1 MSVELKQK
9 KNSRQGLWLLL
20 IFAAVVRLALVL
32 LTDGYESDVACFSS
46 WAFRMAENGP
56 SGFYA
61 PDYFADYPPAY
72 MLVLGF
78 FGKIAQFL
86 GIPYGSKAL
95 EVLLSIVPIGCDL
108 GLAFLMWQIGTRN
121 FGPKAGGTFA
131 AFAAFCPPLLYDTG
145 VWKQVDGV
153 LCFLMV
159 LCFWLLSRRRF
170 MWGAAV
176 FGLALAIK
184 PQPLLLG
191 PVLAICFLQEVFR
204 QKDARSFGKA
214 VGTCFA
220 GLFVSLGVVLFC
232 ALPYGFSQGF
242 GWLVEKYTG
251 TVSSYPYG
259 SINGFNL
266 IALLGGNWQQQTDLA
281 FGLISWQALGTVGIA
296 VSSLCLI
303 WLAVRGMRN
312 GRFCPLLLAAFYGVA
327 VFTLAHRMH
336 ERYILPAV
344 LLTLAAAARW
354 GDRRLLGSFW
364 LLSLSSL
371 LNQAV
376 VLLSN
381 GTDDQ
386 FLTSELSRF
395 MIFVV
400 GMMTLVGM
408 LLLFWTALAITGS
421 EKVHVIEQQPK
432 LAQQAQPVWTGRELV
447 FLAALTLGTAVLSLW
462 QLGDFTAPQNP
473 LDAIGTEKSEQ
484 LVLEEAAD
492 SFWVYTGVTWDGTA
506 VLTDQNGAERARM
519 ELDTQDGFKWKQ
531 LEVTGLEPGTY
542 TLTLNNNQLQEVA
555 FFSADGTLAAA
566 NGNGALLDEQLQ
578 VPKTFS
584 YKNSTYFDEIYHG
597 RTAYEHL
604 HGMPVYETTH
614 PPLGKVFI
622 MLGIALF
629 GMTGFGWRISG
640 ALFGVALVP
649 VLYLFVRRLTRSRF
663 GAGVAAVLCALD
675 GMRFA
680 QSRISTI
687 DIYGTFFILL
697 AAYFMVWYCQSVL
710 EKGVGGSILPMA
722 LAGIAFGLGA
732 ASKWT
737 GIYAG
742 AGLAVI
748 YFAVL
753 WQRWKQQKPGFK
765 RELVIALAGG
775 VGFFVILPLCI
786 YIAAYLPYW
795 WREGGFSLSEWW
807 RCQET
812 MLSYHS
818 HLAATHPYESRWYSW
833 PFAARPVWYYL
844 GAGLPEGMRATISG
858 MGNPLVWWISSIS
871 IGMVFWRQL
880 SGRQSTQGGAVMVF
894 YLAQL
899 LPWVIVARSTFMYHY
914 FPSLMFA
921 LAAIGLVFAQWEKK
935 NAKAARRTAIVVILM
950 ALVVFVLF
958 YPVFSGTAVSSVW
971 IKKLRWL
978 KSWVF

>member
-1 MSVELKQK
+1 MAFVHERK
-9 KNSRQGLWLLL
+9 KSSWQGIWVILAL
-20 IFAAVVRLALVL
+20 AAVVRLALVVI
-32 LTDGYESDVACFSS
+32 TEGYESDVACFSA
-46 WAFRMAENGP
+46 WAFRMADRGP

-78 FGKIAQFL
+78 LGKIAQL
-86 GIPYGSKAL
+86 LSIPYGSKAL
-95 EVLLSIVPIGCDL
+95 AVLLSLVPIGCDL
-108 GLAFLMWQIGTRN
+108 GLAFLLYKIGTQN
-121 FGPKAGGTFA
+121 FGPKAGRYFA

-159 LCFWLLSRRRF
+159 LCFWLLSQRRF
-170 MWGAAV
+170 VWGAAV

-191 PVLAICFLQEVFR
+191 PVLAVCFLQEVLR
-204 QKDARSFGKA
+204 QKDARSVRRA

-220 GLFVSLGVVLFC
+220 GLAVSLGVVLIC
-232 ALPYGFSQGF
+232 ALPYGFSQGL

-251 TVSSYPYG
+251 TVASYPYG

-266 IALLGGNWQQQTDLA
+266 IALLGGNWQPQTDLA
-281 FGLISWQALGTVGIA
+281 FGIISWQTLGTVGI
-296 VSSLCLI
+296 VISTLCLV
-303 WLAVRGMRN
+303 WLAVRGARN

-327 VFTLAHRMH
+327 VFSLAHRMH

-354 GDRRLLGSFW
+354 GDRRLLGAFW
-364 LLSLSSL
+364 TLSLSSL

-381 GTDDQ
+381 GTEDQ

-408 LLLFWTALAITGS
+408 LLLFWAVLSITGA
-421 EKVHVIEQQPK
+421 EKVEVMQQK
-432 LAQQAQPVWTGRELV
+432 LELSREPQPVWTGRELA
-447 FLAALTLGTAVLSLW
+447 FIAALTLGTAVLSLW
-462 QLGDFTAPQNP
+462 QLGDFSAPQNP
-473 LDAIGTEKSEQ
+473 MDAIGTEKSEQ
-484 LVLEEAAD
+484 MELAEPADSLWLYTGITWDGWAVLTDESGTELARMDFGTQDAFKWKQMAVAGLEPGRYTLKLKNNQLEEAA
-492 SFWVYTGVTWDGTA
+492 FFT
-506 VLTDQNGAERARM
+506 QNGI
-519 ELDTQDGFKWKQ
+519 
-531 LEVTGLEPGTY
+531 
-542 TLTLNNNQLQEVA
+542 
-555 FFSADGTLAAA
+555 LAAA
-566 NGNGALLDEQLQ
+566 NGDGALLDEQLE
-578 VPKTFS
+578 VPETFS

-663 GAGVAAVLCALD
+663 GAGVAALLCALD
-675 GMRFA
+675 GMRFV

-710 EKGVGGSILPMA
+710 EKGVNRSILPMA

-753 WQRWKQQKPGFK
+753 WQRWKQKQPGFK

-775 VGFFVILPLCI
+775 VGFFVLLPLCI
-786 YIAAYLPYW
+786 YIAAYFPYW

-807 RCQET
+807 QCQQT

-844 GAGLPEGMRATISG
+844 GGGLPEGMRATISG
-858 MGNPLVWWISSIS
+858 MGNPLVWWISTLC

-880 SGRQSTQGGAVMVF
+880 SGRQSSAGGAVMVF

-899 LPWVIVARSTFMYHY
+899 LPWVLIARSTFMYHY

-921 LAAIGLVFAQWEKK
+921 LAAIGLVFAQWERK
-935 NAKAARRTAIVVILM
+935 NSKAARRTALVVIVL
-950 ALVVFVLF
+950 AFVVFVLF
-958 YPVFSGTAVSSVW
+958 YPVFSGIPVSSGW
-971 IKKLRWL
+971 IQGLRWL